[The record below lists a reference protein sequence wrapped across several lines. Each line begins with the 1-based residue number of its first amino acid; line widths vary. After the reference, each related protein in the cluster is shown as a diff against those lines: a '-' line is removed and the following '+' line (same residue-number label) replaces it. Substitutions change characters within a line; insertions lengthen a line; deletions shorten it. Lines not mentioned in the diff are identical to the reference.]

1 MDSSKKKDKQSK
13 SVPKTPPSAAKSLP
27 PIQLQMPEDTK
38 PIAHIAPA
46 KQYSPLS
53 AIPTSIFKKVV
64 ADPGYANQA
73 SIKRVGMAMNV
84 VQSSNLFPKLKDSG
98 AEQFD
103 PSQHALMDQFW
114 NMNEVA
120 LRAPF
125 NTYLINPIDLLEDD
139 IKGDNFDRLYV
150 NAAIVVAVKM
160 TDQLVKKTYGEL
172 PNFFDDLKCVIAMV
186 NGNDHAACVSVE
198 HANEILAD
206 EIRLLEAAHSAVGN
220 DTTDFAQQVLARVQK
235 YPGADA
241 LLGELNVA
249 LSAARKVIQYI
260 FPMSESTPPVIRYHL
275 NILNKWLSSADDGWC
290 GLGLNTYALGW
301 MTRILHSHQARRV
314 LTTDQLSE
322 KYAQLQAMISFELF
336 GGKLSEWFMAVQS
349 LVAEFAALVQTSE
362 KYALANGDS
371 KSNIL
376 NGDNTSIGAAL
387 KVLGGRVF
395 KHFLNDIHST
405 FPTEYEKV
413 YLQLVRPASTFGP
426 GANLL
431 FRQRHLLGFLS
442 RFEEQYP
449 SMVPPVISALPTA
462 LTLHVLIGGDS
473 LSESPTAAA
482 TVTPAAPFPPP
493 VPSAVSPPLFYGRY
507 ARIAGMVAGKGSA
520 WDNFMTLSGIQL
532 NTCLIHT
539 IVSW

>member
-1 MDSSKKKDKQSK
+1 MDSAKKRDKQSK
-13 SVPKTPPSAAKSLP
+13 SVPKTPASAANSLP
-27 PIQLQMPEDTK
+27 PIQLKMSEDTEQV
-38 PIAHIAPA
+38 PIAPA
-46 KQYSPLS
+46 KQYPPLS
-53 AIPTSIFKKVV
+53 AIPTSIFKKVA

-73 SIKRVGMAMNV
+73 SIKRVGMATNM

-98 AEQFD
+98 AKQFD
-103 PSQHALMDQFW
+103 PSQHALMDQLW

-125 NTYLINPIDLLEDD
+125 NTYLFNPIDLLEDD

-249 LSAARKVIQYI
+249 LSAACKVIQYI

-275 NILNKWLSSADDGWC
+275 NMLNKWLSSADDGWC

-387 KVLGGRVF
+387 KILGGRVYKF
-395 KHFLNDIHST
+395 F
-405 FPTEYEKV
+405 
-413 YLQLVRPASTFGP
+413 FG
-426 GANLL
+426 
-431 FRQRHLLGFLS
+431 
-442 RFEEQYP
+442 
-449 SMVPPVISALPTA
+449 
-462 LTLHVLIGGDS
+462 
-473 LSESPTAAA
+473 
-482 TVTPAAPFPPP
+482 
-493 VPSAVSPPLFYGRY
+493 
-507 ARIAGMVAGKGSA
+507 
-520 WDNFMTLSGIQL
+520 
-532 NTCLIHT
+532 
-539 IVSW
+539 